1 MSLTH
6 NSQAAQMLEVGTCPT
21 SAFDEVLH
29 LAEEVPGTKTASLD
43 PVTGKDQK
51 SKNDVNKETEQ
62 MT

>member
-1 MSLTH
+1 
-6 NSQAAQMLEVGTCPT
+6 MLEVGTCPT

-43 PVTGKDQK
+43 PVTGEDQK